1 MENDIDSLTGGSGP
15 HEGRECRLALPGF
28 GIVIRR
34 QIDVEDADGIAAFQE
49 LSNDRVTEITCST
62 GN

>member
-1 MENDIDSLTGGSGP
+1 MRVANVGL
-15 HEGRECRLALPGF
+15 HYLGF

-34 QIDVEDADGIAAFQE
+34 QIDIEDADGIASFQE
-49 LSNDRVTEITCST
+49 LSGEQVTEITCST